1 MMNVHSLAMWKPSG
15 ARRGVV
21 FVASV
26 ALMVLLGYIHY
37 ASGVAY
43 DFRAL
48 FVLPVLVSSWYLGF
62 RSGLAIAL
70 LSAATWLLADWRL
83 GGSQNA
89 WLSLTFNTAMRLAV
103 FAGEAWILERLR
115 QLLDREFRLA
125 RQDALTGLANRR
137 ELLEQGRRALA
148 LGRRQ
153 QTPFTAVFIDL
164 DKFKQVN
171 DQFGHKT
178 GDALLKHVADGLRG
192 SIRAGDIAGRLGGDE
207 FALLL
212 PGMEGSAARIYVE
225 KIRQRLLD
233 TMREKAWP
241 VTFSIGFVSHRQ
253 APDDLDRLL
262 ADADQLMY
270 QAKQGGRNRIVC
282 LEF

>member
-1 MMNVHSLAMWKPSG
+1 MNIRTLVLWKPSG
-15 ARRGVV
+15 ARRGIV
-21 FVASV
+21 FGASV
-26 ALMVLLGYIHY
+26 GLMVLLGYFHY
-37 ASGVAY
+37 LSGLAY

-70 LSAATWLLADWRL
+70 LSAATWSLADWRL
-83 GGSQNA
+83 GGGQSA

-103 FAGEAWILERLR
+103 FVGEAWILERLR

-125 RQDALTGLANRR
+125 RQDALTGLANRL
-137 ELLEQGRRALA
+137 ELLEQGGRALA
-148 LGRRQ
+148 LARRQ
-153 QTPFTAVFIDL
+153 QTPFSAVFIDL

-178 GDALLKHVADGLRG
+178 GDALLKCVADGFLV
-192 SIRAGDIAGRLGGDE
+192 SIRASDIAGRLGGDE

-212 PGMEGSAARIYVE
+212 PGMDGAAAGNYVE

-233 TMREKAWP
+233 AMRENAWP
-241 VTFSIGFVSHRQ
+241 VTFSIGFVSHQR
-253 APDDLDRLL
+253 APDDLDHLL
-262 ADADQLMY
+262 ADADRLMY
-270 QAKQGGRNRIVC
+270 EAKQSGGNRIVH
-282 LEF
+282 LDF

>member
-1 MMNVHSLAMWKPSG
+1 MNVRTLALWKPSG

-21 FVASV
+21 FGASV
-26 ALMVLLGYIHY
+26 GLMALLGYIHY
-37 ASGVAY
+37 WSGLAY
-43 DFRAL
+43 DFRSL
-48 FVLPVLVSSWYLGF
+48 FVLPVLVSSWYLGI

-70 LSAATWLLADWRL
+70 LSAVTWSLADWRL
-83 GGSQNA
+83 GGGQSS

-137 ELLEQGRRALA
+137 ELLEQGGRALA
-148 LGRRQ
+148 LARRQ
-153 QTPFTAVFIDL
+153 QSAFTAVFIDL

-171 DQFGHKT
+171 DQFGHET
-178 GDALLKHVADGLRG
+178 GDALLKCVADGLRR

-212 PGMEGSAARIYVE
+212 PGMNGAAAKAYVE

-233 TMREKAWP
+233 AMRGKAWP
-241 VTFSIGFVSHRQ
+241 VTFSIGFVSHGQ